1 MERARREGKRVRGG
15 MGPWDALSLL
25 FVLLFLALI
34 LVNHSLYPVFLDA
47 PYHMAVTRGFREAG
61 GVSTWDFWDYAP
73 AGRPHLY
80 PPLLHVGMSLLQD
93 LGLSAE
99 VTITLVCMLMF
110 PLLML
115 ALWWAMRGLY
125 GARTA
130 LFSLVLLAVPGAF
143 LWEAG
148 VTIAASLVMVL
159 APLVFLAL
167 ERGRKVAAAVL
178 LAMGLY
184 SHLVLGHLL
193 ALALCIYL
201 LHRREQWRS
210 IITVLGVA
218 YLLYVPWA
226 LHIIGNLSSL
236 GFSEPAAGGG
246 VVLHLLVWALAAAG
260 LVACYRRKGGY
271 LLLPSFFLSMVPIAF
286 FYPHRFW
293 QGHVLLPLAMLGA
306 VALDA
311 LYAAARGWV
320 ERALRSPALS
330 SAALAALFGALLLVV
345 LLVDPVLA
353 WGSRPPGAAPAVQ
366 AKGMAFGNAPWIPGG
381 KDEGAGMAIRR
392 QPAALNAGASPTLRL
407 ELQATSLAALLG
419 LEELRTPARGVG
431 TFGPGNTELVRVV
444 EEWSEPG
451 DLVFVADGVV
461 GDFVYAMTGRY
472 VTRGMFHEVRPASG
486 QAAPEEADLM
496 LVPSPATDTRLS
508 RRVPAARL
516 SPLRGWRMVGR
527 AGPYL
532 VLKREA
538 KGTEEEEVR
547 DMGTVIP
554 MWLVYILAAMAA
566 LAVVLD
572 ALRRGHPGKRKGG
585 HGDPLGWPLE
595 PREGEGLKGGD
606 TLALVPARDEEGN
619 VGKVVSEVRERFPGL
634 DILVLDDGSVDG
646 TCDEALRAGAMV
658 MRSEDHVGLGEM
670 MRLGMTYALRKGY
683 RAAVRVDG
691 DGQHD
696 VQHIPSILWPVLK
709 GEADVVVGSR
719 FAQGGG
725 YEGRVSIPRRAGMA
739 YFRFLLRLWVGRD
752 FSDPTSGFRSY
763 SRRAM
768 YLLAERRAV
777 RYPEVSELYLL
788 ACRDLEV
795 REVPVRMKRRRNGKS
810 SLGAAHAVS
819 MFWGASLT
827 SFRSAPRRPREDGR
841 GGEILFL
848 SATGYRG

>member
-1 MERARREGKRVRGG
+1 MESAGREGKRTRGG
-15 MGPWDALSLL
+15 IEPWDALSLL
-25 FVLLFLALI
+25 FVLLFLVLI

-93 LGLSAE
+93 LGLSDQ

-125 GARTA
+125 GPRVAF
-130 LFSLVLLAVPGAF
+130 FSLVLLAVPGAF

-178 LAMGLY
+178 LAMALY

-193 ALALCIYL
+193 SLALCIYL
-201 LHRREQWRS
+201 VHRREQWRRV
-210 IITVLGVA
+210 IAVLGVA

-226 LHIIGNLSSL
+226 WLIIGNFSSL

-246 VVLHLLVWALAAAG
+246 MALHLLVWALAAVG
-260 LVACYRRKGGY
+260 LVACYRRKGSY

-293 QGHVLLPLAMLGA
+293 QGHALLPLAMLGA
-306 VALDA
+306 VALDG
-311 LYAAARGWV
+311 LYIAARGKM

-330 SAALAALFGALLLVV
+330 SAAMVTLFCALLLVV

-353 WGSRPPGAAPAVQ
+353 WGSRPVGAAPSLQ
-366 AKGMAFGNAPWIPGG
+366 ANGTAFGNALWLAGEEDG
-381 KDEGAGMAIRR
+381 GAGTAIRR
-392 QPAALNAGASPTLRL
+392 LPAALNAGASSTLRL
-407 ELQATSLAALLG
+407 ELQPTSLEALLG

-431 TFGPGNTELVRVV
+431 TFGPENLELVRVV

-451 DLVFVADGVV
+451 DLVHVNDGVL
-461 GDFVYAMTGRY
+461 GDFIYAMTGRY
-472 VTRGMFHEVRPASG
+472 VTRGMFHEVHPESG
-486 QAAPEEADLM
+486 QAAPEEADL
-496 LVPSPATDTRLS
+496 VVVHSPAAGARLS

-516 SPLRGWRMVGR
+516 LPLRGWQVVGR
-527 AGPYL
+527 AGSYL

-538 KGTEEEEVR
+538 KGAEEEEVK

-554 MWLVYILAAMAA
+554 MWLVYVLAAMAA

-572 ALRRGHPGKRKGG
+572 ALRRGHPGKGG
-585 HGDPLGWPLE
+585 SGPEDPFAWP
-595 PREGEGLKGGD
+595 PGFGEGEGHKRSD
-606 TLALVPARDEEGN
+606 SLVLIPARDEEGN
-619 VGKVVSEVRERFPGL
+619 VGKVVSEVREKFPGL
-634 DILVLDDGSVDG
+634 DILVLDDGSLDG
-646 TCDEALRAGAMV
+646 TCDQALRAGAMV
-658 MRSEDHVGLGEM
+658 MRSEDQVGLGEM
-670 MRLGMTYALRKGY
+670 MRLGMTYALREGY

-691 DGQHD
+691 DGQHA
-696 VQHIPSILWPVLK
+696 VQYIPSMLWPVLK

-719 FAQGGG
+719 FTQGGG

-768 YLLAERRAV
+768 SLVAERRAV
-777 RYPEVSELYLL
+777 RYPEVSELHLFS
-788 ACRDLEV
+788 CRDLV
-795 REVPVRMKRRRNGKS
+795 IREVPVRMKRRLNGRS
-810 SLGAAHAVS
+810 SLGAAHALC
-819 MFWGASLT
+819 MFWGATLT
-827 SFRSAPRRPREDGR
+827 SFRFAPRRPRDDR
-841 GGEILFL
+841 RAREIVFL
-848 SATGYRG
+848 PATEYRG